1 MKPLR
6 VASSKSENSDINFPI
21 VFPIVSTKTKSSTLA
36 ADVAGASI
44 AVHVIGG
51 DIQSELLKE
60 IESLHDYEAEHIY
73 FDSQLIVTEKFY
85 RTFSRVKRAVQ
96 TDVNYHVW
104 EKFNALKKK
113 NKQVFLVTYFLPVI
127 ILMIGFLLK
136 KLLKLWTV

>member
-6 VASSKSENSDINFPI
+6 VASSKSENSDL
-21 VFPIVSTKTKSSTLA
+21 PIVSTKPKSTLA

-113 NKQVFLVTYFLPVI
+113 KTNKCF
-127 ILMIGFLLK
+127 
-136 KLLKLWTV
+136 